1 MVQASGWPGYRPG
14 HRQLP
19 AAGRRLVVEQPGEG
33 LGDRDGRV
41 AEPQANLAV
50 LAAMTSP
57 SVSRRTRDSGR
68 PCSSIK
74 LAATPVLKLRSFAGG
89 EAAEQGGLGASGAAV
104 PPLRPSRA
112 LRSGRAAAPAGP
124 PGRSL
129 RLRCNPRS
137 RRGICLPGPPKTP
150 ATGIPASN
158 AARIKLVRVRPAAR
172 RPAKPKAV
180 ARRKVSASPIDPV
193 PDFLPVAGGAIIVAL
208 MLRPAARRAH
218 RATERHRPAT
228 GDGSLPELH
237 HRARPAPRI
246 PPSRPAGPTSSIHDQ
261 LTGNRLVSGRAAV
274 SPAPAGYQV
283 NSISSSVASSPI
295 SNSTFRLT

>member
-1 MVQASGWPGYRPG
+1 VERWKPRASAATSAGNRRAGRVRAARRHVRRASAGPWLAGGRASWCRPAAGPGIGQDTASCR
-14 HRQLP
+14 R
-19 AAGRRLVVEQPGEG
+19 AGRRLVVEQPGEG

-104 PPLRPSRA
+104 PPLRPGRA

-137 RRGICLPGPPKTP
+137 RRGICRPWPAQDPGNRHPGFERGEDQAGACSPRSAKASQTQGRGQEEGVGVSYRPGAGLPSGSRRRHHR
-150 ATGIPASN
+150 GIDAAPGRAPRAS
-158 AARIKLVRVRPAAR
+158 
-172 RPAKPKAV
+172 
-180 ARRKVSASPIDPV
+180 S
-193 PDFLPVAGGAIIVAL
+193 
-208 MLRPAARRAH
+208 H
-218 RATERHRPAT
+218 RAPSACHR
-228 GDGSLPELH
+228 
-237 HRARPAPRI
+237 RWF
-246 PPSRPAGPTSSIHDQ
+246 
-261 LTGNRLVSGRAAV
+261 AA
-274 SPAPAGYQV
+274 
-283 NSISSSVASSPI
+283 
-295 SNSTFRLT
+295 